1 MKNFPSLLA
10 VIGAWLC
17 AFGFV
22 LPGIIA
28 FLFSSAY
35 AILVQEQEDTS
46 VFTLAFFAA
55 NLFAFV
61 RLLNAATM

>member
-17 AFGFV
+17 ATGFF

-28 FLFSSAY
+28 FLLSSAV
-35 AILVQEQEDTS
+35 AVFVQEDTG
-46 VFTLAFFAA
+46 FYILAFFAA
-55 NLFAFV
+55 NIVAFA
-61 RLLNAATM
+61 RLI